1 MKKFLAIFL
10 ALVLTMALLA
20 GCAAKQATEAGQTA
34 KTAETVKI
42 VLLLPGEVNDQGW
55 NASNYAG
62 VVACN

>member
-20 GCAAKQATEAGQTA
+20 GCAAKPATEAGQTA

-42 VLLLPGEVNDQGW
+42 VLEPNGSSEGM
-55 NASNYAG
+55 
-62 VVACN
+62 